1 MEILTDYQ
9 NRQIRLTEERLQHIL
24 DHPEMVDMRF
34 QLEIVLQNPEVV
46 RQSRSDSKVY
56 LYYRFYE
63 QTIVGAKW
71 LCVVIKDNS
80 NDAFVI
86 TAYLTDKLKQGLELW
101 RNL

>member
-46 RQSRSDSKVY
+46 RQSRSDSHVY

-71 LCVVIKDNS
+71 LCVVIQDNS
-80 NDAFVI
+80 DDAFII
-86 TAYLTDKLKQGLELW
+86 TAYLTDKLKQGIELW

>member
-34 QLEIVLQNPEVV
+34 QLEIVLQTPEVV
-46 RQSRSDSKVY
+46 RQSRSDSQVY

-80 NDAFVI
+80 DDAFII
-86 TAYLTDKLKQGLELW
+86 TAYFTDKLKQGLELW

>member
-24 DHPEMVDMRF
+24 DHPEMVDMRS

-56 LYYRFYE
+56 LYYRFYD
-63 QTIVGAKW
+63 QTIAGAKW

-80 NDAFVI
+80 DDAFII
-86 TAYLTDKLKQGLELW
+86 TAYLADKLKQGLELW

>member
-46 RQSRSDSKVY
+46 RQSRSDSQVY

>member
-1 MEILTDYQ
+1 
-9 NRQIRLTEERLQHIL
+9 
-24 DHPEMVDMRF
+24 MRF
-34 QLEIVLQNPEVV
+34 QLEIVLQTPEVV
-46 RQSRSDSKVY
+46 RQSRSDSQVY
-56 LYYRFYE
+56 LYYRFYD

-80 NDAFVI
+80 DDAFII

>member
-24 DHPEMVDMRF
+24 DHPEMVNMRS
-34 QLEIVLQNPEVV
+34 QLEIVLQNPEII
-46 RQSRSDSKVY
+46 RQSRSDSQVY
-56 LYYRFYE
+56 LYYHFYE

-71 LCVVIKDNS
+71 LCVVIKDKS
-80 NDAFVI
+80 DDAFII

>member
-9 NRQIRLTEERLQHIL
+9 NRQIRLTKERLQHIL

-46 RQSRSDSKVY
+46 RQSRSDNKVY
-56 LYYRFYE
+56 LYYRFYD

-80 NDAFVI
+80 DDAFII

>member
-1 MEILTDYQ
+1 
-9 NRQIRLTEERLQHIL
+9 
-24 DHPEMVDMRF
+24 MVDMRS
-34 QLEIVLQNPEVV
+34 QLEIVLQTPEVV